1 MEGPVEPV
9 TLPTPLT
16 PLTDLSVGREPVTFD
31 ALYRAHRDRV
41 YRWAVRFAA
50 GRTAWAEDVT
60 HDVFL
65 QLHRHLHRLDTDD
78 LGAWLYRVTANQALA
93 RLRHESSWVTR
104 ILKVFSAN
112 DPVQQ
117 PDEALERR
125 DDASL
130 AMAALE
136 KLPPKERMCVS
147 MHVLDELSQRE
158 IARTLGMSEGYVSKL
173 LTRAW
178 DRLRADGWEV
188 GDDS

>member
-1 MEGPVEPV
+1 MEPV

-16 PLTDLSVGREPVTFD
+16 PLTDLDVGREGVTFD

-41 YRWAVRFAA
+41 YRWAMRFSA

-65 QLHRHLHRLDTDD
+65 QLHRHLKRLDTDE

-93 RLRHESSWVTR
+93 RLRHETSWVTR
-104 ILKVFSAN
+104 LARVFTPF
-112 DPVQQ
+112 DPVRR
-117 PDEALERR
+117 PDEALELR
-125 DDASL
+125 DDTSL

-136 KLPPKERMCVS
+136 KLPPKERMAVT

-158 IARTLGMSEGYVSKL
+158 IARTLGLSEGYVSKL

-178 DRLRADGWEV
+178 ERLRADGWEV
-188 GDDS
+188 NDGP